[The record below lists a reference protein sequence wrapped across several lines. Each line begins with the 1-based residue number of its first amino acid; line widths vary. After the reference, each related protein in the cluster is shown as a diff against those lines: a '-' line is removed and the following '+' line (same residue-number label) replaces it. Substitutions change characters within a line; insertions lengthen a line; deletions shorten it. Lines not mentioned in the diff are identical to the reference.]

1 MKNYRLT
8 TRLEDMDLAKVHAF
22 ISQSYWANNVPFD
35 TQKRALE
42 NSLCIAVLKEN
53 GALVGF
59 ARFVTDQA
67 TFAYLADV
75 FVDESERG
83 QGLSRWMLEE
93 ALQLPE
99 LQGLRR
105 IMLATKDAHGL
116 YEKLGFTPLNDASL
130 MMEIWTPDVYQTS

>member
-1 MKNYRLT
+1 
-8 TRLEDMDLAKVHAF
+8 MDLTKIHNF
-22 ISQSYWANNVPFD
+22 ISQSYWANKVPFD

-42 NSLCIAVLKEN
+42 NSLCIAALKED
-53 GALVGF
+53 GTLVSF
-59 ARFVTDQA
+59 ARFVTDTA

-83 QGLSRWMLEE
+83 KGLSRWMLEE
-93 ALQLPE
+93 ALQLPQ

-105 IMLATKDAHGL
+105 MMLATKDAHGL

-130 MMEIWTPDVYQTS
+130 MMEIWTPDVYQTP